1 MVEETLNR
9 KDRIIMK
16 LLHYFITERNY
27 NPILLQGV
35 DNEIWL
41 ENMDDQ
47 YKIIRIVSN
56 HIHNDEQLNF
66 DSFKTSRIVRKIK
79 KKTFSFKMNVL
90 SIYIDLGDN
99 AHLESV
105 KNMDCMYLYDEQDI
119 KNYSFIDQV
128 FPDIKNKLK
137 FTEKGLQLFI
147 KITNDINSKNKT
159 EAEKMEDVF
168 KKKKPIITTILIVLN
183 LLIFFGSHILGIYE
197 EVLNKYCVY
206 GPFVRDYHEYYR
218 LFTGMFLHL
227 DFAHVL
233 CNCYSLYIIGSQLEG
248 FLGKKKYLI
257 VYLFSGIIGS
267 LASITFGEYASAGAS
282 GAIFGLLGSMLYF
295 GYHYRV
301 YLGNAM
307 KSQIIPL
314 LILNLVIGFMVPG
327 IDYFAHI
334 GGLIGGTL
342 ATIALGIKYKST
354 TFEKI
359 NGMIVT
365 ILFTLFM
372 IYMGILL
379 PR

>member
-1 MVEETLNR
+1 MEETLGR

-99 AHLESV
+99 AHLDNIKS
-105 KNMDCMYLYDEQDI
+105 MDCMYLYDEQDI
-119 KNYSFIDQV
+119 KNYSFIDHV
-128 FPDIKNKLK
+128 FPDIKDKLK

-159 EAEKMEDVF
+159 EAEKMEEVF
-168 KKKKPIITTILIVLN
+168 KKKKPVITTILIVLN
-183 LLIFFGSHILGIYE
+183 LLIFFGGNIFGIYE
-197 EVLNKYCVY
+197 ELLNKYCIY
-206 GPFVRDYHEYYR
+206 GPFIRNYQEYYR
-218 LFTGMFLHL
+218 LVTGIFLHGN
-227 DFAHVL
+227 FAHL
-233 CNCYSLYIIGSQLEG
+233 LINCYSLYIIGSQLES

-257 VYLFSGIIGS
+257 IYLFAGIIGS
-267 LASITFGEYASAGAS
+267 LTSITFGEYASVGAS
-282 GAIFGLLGSMLYF
+282 GAIFGLLGSLLYF

-314 LILNLVIGFMVPG
+314 LILNLIAGFMIPG
-327 IDYFAHI
+327 IDYFGHI

-342 ATIALGIKYKST
+342 ITVALGIKYKST
-354 TFEKI
+354 QFEKI
-359 NGMIVT
+359 NGWIVT

>member
-1 MVEETLNR
+1 MEETLNR

-99 AHLESV
+99 AHLENV

-159 EAEKMEDVF
+159 EAEKMEEVF
-168 KKKKPIITTILIVLN
+168 KRKKPIITTILIIIN
-183 LLIFFGSHILGIYE
+183 LLIFFGGHILGIYE

-206 GPFVRDYHEYYR
+206 GPFIRNYHEYYR

-227 DFAHVL
+227 DFAHIL

-248 FLGKKKYLI
+248 FLGKKKYLAI
-257 VYLFSGIIGS
+257 YLFSGFIGS
-267 LASITFGEYASAGAS
+267 LASITFSEYASAGAS

-334 GGLIGGTL
+334 GGLIGGAL
-342 ATIALGIKYKST
+342 ATIALGVKYKST
-354 TFEKI
+354 QFEKI
-359 NGMIVT
+359 NGWIVA

-372 IYMGILL
+372 VYMGILL

>member
-1 MVEETLNR
+1 MEETLNR

-99 AHLESV
+99 AHLDSV

-183 LLIFFGSHILGIYE
+183 LLIFFGGHILGIYE

-227 DFAHVL
+227 DFAHIL

-248 FLGKKKYLI
+248 FLGKKKYLAI
-257 VYLFSGIIGS
+257 YLFSGFIGS
-267 LASITFGEYASAGAS
+267 LTSITFSEYASAGAS

-314 LILNLVIGFMVPG
+314 LILNLIIGFMVPG
-327 IDYFAHI
+327 IDYYAHI
-334 GGLIGGTL
+334 GGLIGGAL
-342 ATIALGIKYKST
+342 ATIALGVKYKST
-354 TFEKI
+354 QFEKV
-359 NGMIVT
+359 NGWIVA

>member
-1 MVEETLNR
+1 
-9 KDRIIMK
+9 MK

-27 NPILLQGV
+27 NPILLQGI

-66 DSFKTSRIVRKIK
+66 DSFKTTRIVKKIK

-90 SIYIDLGDN
+90 TIYTDLGDN
-99 AHLESV
+99 AHLDSV
-105 KNMDCMYLYDEQDI
+105 KTMDCVYLYDEQDL
-119 KNYSFIDQV
+119 KNYGFIDRV

-137 FTEKGLQLFI
+137 FSEKGLQLFI

-159 EAEKMEDVF
+159 EAEKAEEVF
-168 KKKKPIITTILIVLN
+168 RKKKPILTTILVLLN
-183 LLIFFGSHILGIYE
+183 ILIFFGSTIFGAYDNFIQE
-197 EVLNKYCVY
+197 FAVY
-206 GPFVRDYHEYYR
+206 GPFIRGGEYYR
-218 LFTGMFLHL
+218 LLTGAFLHADIMHL
-227 DFAHVL
+227 LF
-233 CNCYSLYIIGSQLEG
+233 NCYALYIVGSQMES
-248 FLGKKKYLI
+248 FLGKGKFVI
-257 VYLFSGIIGS
+257 VYVFSAILGS
-267 LASITFGEYASAGAS
+267 LTSITFNQGASVGAS

-301 YLGNAM
+301 YLGSVL

-314 LILNLVIGFMVPG
+314 IILNLALGFFGSG
-327 IDYFAHI
+327 IDNFAHI
-334 GGLIGGTL
+334 GGLIS
-342 ATIALGIKYKST
+342 GILITVSVGVKYKST

-359 NGMIVT
+359 NGWIVT
-365 ILFTLFM
+365 ILFTGFM
-372 IYMGILL
+372 FYMGVLL